1 MLLHGRVYKQAIY
14 LHTGCISV
22 LISLLKKL
30 GKTSKTA
37 LEGFHLIQVLEYL
50 FFWLFAFAS
59 AAVFA

>member
-1 MLLHGRVYKQAIY
+1 MLLHGCVYKQAIY

-50 FFWLFAFAS
+50 FF
-59 AAVFA
+59 